1 MQMECNEQPE
11 QLVLASAPD
20 GGGLVVAE
28 RVLYM
33 GGFAVVEAGG
43 AFADS

>member
-11 QLVLASAPD
+11 QLVFASAPD

-28 RVLYM
+28 RALYARR
-33 GGFAVVEAGG
+33 FAVVEAGG
-43 AFADS
+43 A

>member
-11 QLVLASAPD
+11 QLVPARAPG

-28 RVLYM
+28 RAL
-33 GGFAVVEAGG
+33 
-43 AFADS
+43 